1 MADRTESSVVIDATP
16 HAVLAVIADFG
27 AYPEWAQEVREATVL
42 REGPD
47 HRPERVRFTL
57 DAGILK
63 DTYTLR
69 YTWQFHDGAIGE
81 LTWSLLDSTVLN
93 TMNGAYRLRPHGA
106 GTEVTYALEVDLKV
120 PMLGMLRRRAERSIV
135 GTALTALR
143 KRVEG

>member
-1 MADRTESSVVIDATP
+1 MSDRTEASVVIEAAP

-27 AYPEWAQEVREATVL
+27 AYPAWAQEVREATVL
-42 REGPD
+42 GEGPD
-47 HRPERVRFTL
+47 HRPELVRFTL

-69 YTWQFHDGAIGE
+69 YVWQFPDGAVGD
-81 LTWSLLDSTVLN
+81 LTWSLVDSTVLN
-93 TMNGAYRLRPHGA
+93 TMNGAYRLRPHGT

-120 PMLGMLRRRAERSIV
+120 PLLGMLRRRAERSVV